1 MMKLPVSAT
10 TRKYR
15 RKLASADATTGSH
28 PAIASIPL
36 IQSRK
41 AASRASP
48 AAFRVVMPVLRNAL
62 KHLENY
68 AKVTNTTAG

>member
-1 MMKLPVSAT
+1 MMKLSVSAT

-15 RKLASADATTGSH
+15 RKLASADATAGSQ
-28 PAIASIPL
+28 PAIASIPV
-36 IQSRK
+36 IQSRN

-48 AAFRVVMPVLRNAL
+48 AAFRVVIPVLRNAL

-68 AKVTNTTAG
+68 AKVTNTIAG